1 MATKKQKTI
10 EKIDERTW
18 SVTEDVESNKSTIYS
33 HTDNIVTYM
42 VYDTEPKVNQY
53 AEDVLSALEDA
64 VKNDKDFATRFLEF
78 INSLQI
84 K

>member
-10 EKIDERTW
+10 ENIDERTW
-18 SVTEDVESNKSTIYS
+18 SVSEDIESNKSTIYS
-33 HTDNIVTYM
+33 YTDNIVTYM

-64 VKNDKDFATRFLEF
+64 VKNDKDFKNRLFKAVRENLP
-78 INSLQI
+78 
-84 K
+84 

>member
-18 SVTEDVESNKSTIYS
+18 SVSEDIESNNSMVYS

-42 VYDTEPKVNQY
+42 VYNTEPKVNQY

>member
-1 MATKKQKTI
+1 MASKKQKTI
-10 EKIDERTW
+10 ENIDERTW
-18 SVTEDVESNKSTIYS
+18 SVSEDIESNNSTVYS